1 MAREPK
7 VQASG
12 TGPQQGGFAAG
23 AGEGNIPALTL
34 PEEGLRMGASFATER
49 RLLAEDELDPVQSSH
64 YPALEALAHDELVAL
79 ARWLRDRHGRAR
91 DIIRGRRRVRR
102 GKAEARG
109 TATESASERGLAA
122 KKQVFARA
130 LKRVNAR
137 LARLAAERRRE
148 RAEASLAEAL
158 ARRRAAP
165 VHHPEAGMTAGQGMA
180 AKPHGKRRG
189 IITGG
194 RIGSVSQAGRLAQAA
209 RDRRAG
215 A

>member
-1 MAREPK
+1 
-7 VQASG
+7 
-12 TGPQQGGFAAG
+12 
-23 AGEGNIPALTL
+23 
-34 PEEGLRMGASFATER
+34 MGASFATER
-49 RLLAEDELDPVQSSH
+49 GLLAEDELAPVQSSH
-64 YPALEALAHDELVAL
+64 YPALEGLSHDDLVVL

-102 GKAEARG
+102 GKVEARG

-122 KKQVFARA
+122 KKQVFARG

-137 LARLAAERRRE
+137 LAALAAERRRA
-148 RAEASLAEAL
+148 RALEAMRAAL
-158 ARRRAAP
+158 ARRQAAP
-165 VHHPEAGMTAGQGMA
+165 VHHPQGGPTAGGGMA
-180 AKPHGKRRG
+180 AKPREKRRG

-209 RDRRAG
+209 RDARAG